1 MLPRVGEEWG
11 GGLGAGAQCPCPSR
25 PSHSNP
31 LPPTLPP
38 EATGSEVGLGPEE
51 GQHTGQVQTLLPVLE
66 SEESG
71 QLPLQ
76 PWAGGL
82 MPLLSG
88 GPYSC

>member
-1 MLPRVGEEWG
+1 MPLPQQ
-11 GGLGAGAQCPCPSR
+11 AFSQQHP
-25 PSHSNP
+25 
-31 LPPTLPP
+31 PPTLPP

-51 GQHTGQVQTLLPVLE
+51 GQHTGQVQTLFPVLE

-82 MPLLSG
+82 RPLLSG